1 MNKNIFIYWVGNIP
15 TLIKILRTLIYSY
28 SINNYNLHLIDHTNL
43 LKYVQNIPNNFYDLK
58 PAHQAD
64 FVRVNVIYEYGGIW
78 LDSDVLVLSNLENL
92 FNVIKKDNG
101 FFILENNTILYNG
114 VFGSKKKTLLFNEW
128 KTRIN
133 NVLNKKTDIEWT
145 EIGNDMLEKIKNEKP
160 ELFSGYRIYKGLDN
174 MYPVNWN
181 YCVKEFIKKPY
192 NNYKKIKKKF
202 QPLIILVNSVY
213 KKLNNITITN
223 ILNNNMPLNY
233 FINKAFENLLSKY
246 KPDELFQLLEKN
258 NYNIDQEEKDYIVN
272 YNLKLVSKYKYIKY
286 KQKYLQL
293 KS

>member
-1 MNKNIFIYWVGNIP
+1 MEKNIFIYWVGNIP
-15 TLIKILRTLIYSY
+15 TLIKILRTLNYSY

-43 LKYVQNIPNNFYDLK
+43 LKYVKNIPNNFYDLK

-78 LDSDVLVLSNLENL
+78 LDSDVLILSNLENL
-92 FNVIKKDNG
+92 FNIIENDNG
-101 FFILENNTILYNG
+101 FFILENNIVLFNG
-114 VFGSKKKTLLFNEW
+114 VFGSKKNTHLLNEW

-145 EIGNDMLEKIKNEKP
+145 EIGSAILEKIKNEKS
-160 ELFSGYRIYKGLDN
+160 ELFNGYHIYKGLDN

-181 YCVKEFIKKPY
+181 NCVEEFIKKPY
-192 NNYKKIKKKF
+192 INYKNLEKNF

-213 KKLNNITITN
+213 KELNNKSITN

-233 FINKAFENLLSKY
+233 FINKSFENLLSKY
-246 KPDELFQLLEKN
+246 KPDELFQLLKKN
-258 NYNIDQEEKDYIVN
+258 NYNN
-272 YNLKLVSKYKYIKY
+272 IKITF
-286 KQKYLQL
+286 KFDLI
-293 KS
+293 